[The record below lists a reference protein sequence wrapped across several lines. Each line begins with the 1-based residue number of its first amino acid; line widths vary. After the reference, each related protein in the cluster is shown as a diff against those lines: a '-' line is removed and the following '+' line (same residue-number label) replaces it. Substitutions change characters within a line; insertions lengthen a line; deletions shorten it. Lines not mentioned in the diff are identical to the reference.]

1 MKAKVVVT
9 SGATRE
15 PIDSVRYISNL
26 SSGRT
31 GATICGALAARG
43 FHVTQV
49 AGVDSV
55 LANGIARRE
64 SFTDHASLDT
74 ALRRLVRDSACAAV
88 IHAAAV
94 GDFAV
99 ADAQTDEKI
108 ASGGE
113 LSVKLRPTPKII
125 DRIMGY
131 AGNPELILVGFKLTH
146 EPDASAQA
154 RAARELLKRSRARY
168 VVQNDVSTLA
178 NGEQHLYFVH
188 ENGSN
193 RVRRYVGREKLA
205 TALAGLVEEQLK
217 ANAR

>member
-1 MKAKVVVT
+1 MKQKVVVT

-15 PIDSVRYISNL
+15 PIDSVRFISNL

-31 GATICGALAARG
+31 GAMICEALAARG

-49 AGVDSV
+49 AGTDSV
-55 LANGIARRE
+55 QAAGVARRE
-64 SFTDHASLDT
+64 TFTDHASLDT
-74 ALRRLVRDSACAAV
+74 ALRRLARDPDCAAV
-88 IHAAAV
+88 VHAAAV

-99 ADAQTDEKI
+99 ADSQENAKI
-108 ASGGE
+108 ESGRE
-113 LSVKLRPTPKII
+113 LTVKLQPTHKII

-131 AGNPELILVGFKLTH
+131 AGNPDLILVGFKLTH
-146 EPDASAQA
+146 DPDAGAQA

-178 NGEQHLYFVH
+178 QGEEHLFFVH
-188 ENGSN
+188 ENGSS

-205 TALAGLVEEQLK
+205 AAIALLLEEQLK
-217 ANAR
+217 GAPR

>member
-15 PIDSVRYISNL
+15 PIDSVRFISNV

-31 GATICGALAARG
+31 GAMICEALVARG
-43 FHVTQV
+43 FAVTQV
-49 AGVDSV
+49 AGIDSAQAAGV
-55 LANGIARRE
+55 ARRE

-74 ALRRLVRDSACAAV
+74 ALRRLVRDSSCAAV
-88 IHAAAV
+88 IHTAAV

-99 ADAQTDEKI
+99 ADAKTDSKI
-108 ASGGE
+108 VSGSE
-113 LSVKLRPTPKII
+113 MSVKLQPTYKII

-131 AGNPELILVGFKLTH
+131 AGNPEMILVGFKLTH
-146 EPDASAQA
+146 DPDAGAQA
-154 RAARELLKRSRARY
+154 KAARELLKRSRARF

-178 NGEQHLYFVH
+178 DGEEHLFFVH
-188 ENGSN
+188 ENGST

-205 TALAGLVEEQLK
+205 TALAMLIEEQVK
-217 ANAR
+217 GGAR

>member
-15 PIDSVRYISNL
+15 PIDSVRFISNL

-31 GATICGALAARG
+31 GAMICEALVARG
-43 FHVTQV
+43 FQVTQL

-55 LANGIARRE
+55 QAAGVARRE
-64 SFTDHASLDT
+64 AFTDHASLDT
-74 ALRRLVRDSACAAV
+74 ALRRLARDIACAAV
-88 IHAAAV
+88 IHTAAV

-99 ADAQTDEKI
+99 ADAQTDAKI
-108 ASGGE
+108 ASGSE
-113 LSVKLRPTPKII
+113 MSVKLQPTYKII

-131 AGNPELILVGFKLTH
+131 AGNPEMILVGFKLTH
-146 EPDASAQA
+146 DPDAGAQA
-154 RAARELLKRSRARY
+154 KAARDLLKRSRARF

-178 NGEQHLYFVH
+178 AGEEHLFFVH
-188 ENGSN
+188 ENGSS

-205 TALAGLVEEQLK
+205 TALAMLIEEQVK
-217 ANAR
+217 AGAR